1 MASCLTLSNALCTS
15 SPAYVDGN
23 GLKCSSAKSE
33 LFIAGKTTPA
43 VKSALQI
50 VVNREV
56 VPQVQTIRVL
66 GLFLE
71 EKNSC
76 RETLK
81 RLESTSRQVTG
92 LLRRITGRK
101 FGLKEKEACKL
112 IQAYFVCR
120 IAYTCPFLQLRK
132 IDIAKIDSLLRS
144 VYRMAT
150 GLPTWASNE
159 RMMQLGLQNTVS
171 EIIEAQRAAQWWRL
185 SCTQQGHDILQLM
198 NLPPLTGTTK
208 RMKIA
213 KEIRNKLIIQPLPKN
228 MGEHN
233 KERRRA
239 RADALWKTLADK
251 PAAYVDASPIG
262 GDKYAIAAV
271 EGTGRVLSTEEIT
284 ATSILEAEEAAI
296 AMATAIEG
304 TLFIVSDSMSAIRSF
319 RSGQVSETAAKKL
332 QEPAVSIRLLWVPSH
347 EGNPGNEAAHL
358 AARAN
363 TNRAE
368 VRLHPANPEE

>member
-1 MASCLTLSNALCTS
+1 
-15 SPAYVDGN
+15 
-23 GLKCSSAKSE
+23 
-33 LFIAGKTTPA
+33 
-43 VKSALQI
+43 
-50 VVNREV
+50 
-56 VPQVQTIRVL
+56 
-66 GLFLE
+66 
-71 EKNSC
+71 
-76 RETLK
+76 
-81 RLESTSRQVTG
+81 
-92 LLRRITGRK
+92 
-101 FGLKEKEACKL
+101 
-112 IQAYFVCR
+112 
-120 IAYTCPFLQLRK
+120 
-132 IDIAKIDSLLRS
+132 
-144 VYRMAT
+144 
-150 GLPTWASNE
+150 
-159 RMMQLGLQNTVS
+159 
-171 EIIEAQRAAQWWRL
+171 
-185 SCTQQGHDILQLM
+185 
-198 NLPPLTGTTK
+198 
-208 RMKIA
+208 
-213 KEIRNKLIIQPLPKN
+213 

-271 EGTGRVLSTEEIT
+271 EGTGRILSTEEIT

-368 VRLHPANPEE
+368 VRLHPTNPEELCKSTRRPDNAAEAAEAPRKSSSGATSRHPCERLTPEPGRSRH